1 MPRLTFNRKDMAGQ
15 SIGIATAMTG
25 ISSADST
32 SDALK
37 ALAVWRYRGL
47 RPQHDAGPAPAPEGG
62 RRFFD
67 GFSGGEAAMCPG
79 AGSRNRGHIAS

>member
-32 SDALK
+32 SDASKRLQCGVIVAFGCSK
-37 ALAVWRYRGL
+37 T
-47 RPQHDAGPAPAPEGG
+47 PDPI
-62 RRFFD
+62 RRRKT
-67 GFSGGEAAMCPG
+67 PG
-79 AGSRNRGHIAS
+79 VF